1 MAPSVAV
8 VIRTKDEEEFIR
20 ETLEAVSA
28 QSKQP
33 DEIIVV
39 DSGSRDNTLPIVS
52 RYKTTVI
59 QIEPEEFT
67 YGRAL
72 NIGFGRA
79 SSDVLVSLSADALPA
94 DENWLVKLTGALKDT
109 RTAGVYGR
117 QIAGPR
123 TNLSEKRDLQI
134 RYGTERKVQSE
145 DHFFSNVS
153 SAIKKEVWD
162 KIRFSE
168 SITAAE
174 DWDWARRVQKEGYVV
189 VYEPDAAVVHSDDDA
204 FVAAYRRMKRIGSG
218 VASLDPSLRVSLEQV
233 LVETAVQTA
242 LDLRFIARS
251 GMDLRSMFYS
261 PFYRLARSVGRFQG
275 VRYGK
280 RASHRD

>member
-8 VIRTKDEEEFIR
+8 IIRTKNEEEFIR

-39 DSGSRDNTLPIVS
+39 DSGSRDSTLQIASRFETIV
-52 RYKTTVI
+52 V

-94 DENWLVKLTGALKDT
+94 DEDWLAKLTGALKDR

-117 QIAGPR
+117 QTARAG
-123 TNLSEKRDLQI
+123 TNLSEKRDLEI
-134 RYGTERKVQSE
+134 RYSAERRVQS
-145 DHFFSNVS
+145 DDYFFSNVN

-162 KIRFSE
+162 RIKFSE
-168 SITAAE
+168 SMPMAE
-174 DWDWARRVQKEGYVV
+174 DWDWARRAQAKGYSI
-189 VYEPDAAVVHSDDDA
+189 VYEPDAVVFHSND
-204 FVAAYRRMKRIGSG
+204 FSLFGVFQRTGLVTHAAKILNPRIQF
-218 VASLDPSLRVSLEQV
+218 SLMQLLTDIAI
-233 LVETAVQTA
+233 ETVK
-242 LDLRFIARS
+242 DMRFIA
-251 GMDLRSMFYS
+251 GTEICVKSMLYS
-261 PFYRLARSVGRFQG
+261 PLYRLACSLGKYRG
-275 VRYGK
+275 VR
-280 RASHRD
+280 HRRRTAYAG

>member
-8 VIRTKDEEEFIR
+8 IIRTKNEEEFIR
-20 ETLEAVSA
+20 ETLEAVCA
-28 QSKQP
+28 QTKKP

-39 DSGSRDNTLPIVS
+39 DSGSCDNTLQIASHFETIV
-52 RYKTTVI
+52 V

-72 NIGFGRA
+72 NIGFERA
-79 SSDVLVSLSADALPA
+79 SSDLLVSLSADAQPA
-94 DENWLVKLTGALKDT
+94 DENWLAKLTGALKDA

-145 DHFFSNVS
+145 DYFFSNVN
-153 SAIKKEVWD
+153 SAIKKEVWNR
-162 KIRFSE
+162 IRFSE
-168 SITAAE
+168 SIAGAE
-174 DWDWARRVQKEGYVV
+174 DWDWARRVQEEGHVV
-189 VYEPDAAVVHSDDDA
+189 VYEPDAAVFHSDDDA
-204 FVAAYRRMKRIGSG
+204 FMAAYRRMKRVTCG

-233 LVETAVQTA
+233 LVETAIQTV
-242 LDLRFIARS
+242 LDMRFIARS
-251 GMDLRSMFYS
+251 GMNLRSMFYS
-261 PFYRLARSVGRFQG
+261 PFYRLARSMGRYRG
-275 VRYGK
+275 VHYGK
-280 RASHRD
+280 RASHTD